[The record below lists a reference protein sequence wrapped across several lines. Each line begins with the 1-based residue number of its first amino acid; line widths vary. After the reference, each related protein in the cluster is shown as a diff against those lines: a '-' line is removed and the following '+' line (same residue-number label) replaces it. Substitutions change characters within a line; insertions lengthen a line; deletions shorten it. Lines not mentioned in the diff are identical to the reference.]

1 MGVIDC
7 ESLVSKQME
16 TTPKL
21 DLNPDLSVTR
31 FINVDDEAF
40 TVIINKNFVAKIEP
54 GETKTLVF
62 SVARVGA
69 KHLID
74 RVLQKRGI
82 KDSLRDT
89 PERQTIFAQ
98 ILPDIAEEVNVKPIS
113 KEDFEKRITLRLEEQ
128 QKLLEQGQDNTDK
141 IASLEKQIEDLK
153 ALLQPKEEVKKK
165 VVRQKK

>member
-1 MGVIDC
+1 
-7 ESLVSKQME
+7 ME

-89 PERQTIFAQ
+89 PERQTLFAQ
-98 ILPDIAEEVNVKPIS
+98 ILPDIAEEVDVKPIS
-113 KEDFEKRITLRLEEQ
+113 KEDFEKRVELRLEEQ
-128 QKLLEQGQDNTDK
+128 RQELLKQIQGKDNTDK
-141 IASLEKQIEDLK
+141 IASLEKQIEELK
-153 ALLQPKEEVKKK
+153 ALLQPKEETKK
-165 VVRQKK
+165 VVRQKKE